1 MVMTGGWFIIVL
13 PTLMIIMGYTWIYH
27 LSTGAGVRNHPQ
39 YVCYTDVFLPCPSAV
54 AVPLFFAQELV
65 LLPWFLLAT
74 RWSMHGESW
83 GYSNPQKDRSL

>member
-54 AVPLFFAQELV
+54 AVPLFFCSGTGPAPMVSLGHSV
-65 LLPWFLLAT
+65 VNA
-74 RWSMHGESW
+74 W
-83 GYSNPQKDRSL
+83 GIMGL